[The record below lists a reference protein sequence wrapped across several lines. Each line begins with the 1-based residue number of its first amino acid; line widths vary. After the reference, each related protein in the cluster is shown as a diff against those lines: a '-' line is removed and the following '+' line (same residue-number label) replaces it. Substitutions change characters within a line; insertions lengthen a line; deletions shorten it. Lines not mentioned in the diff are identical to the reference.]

1 MSQRIA
7 VCALSIPKILD
18 LLNDDESDNF
28 SFLPPVK
35 PKGGEIILYRA
46 RSESEK
52 GKQPSKVEPGFTLL
66 CMLVLTV
73 YCTFILCLDDWRSDQ
88 YRWVNQGVHLLP
100 KKNPVIRK
108 TYITRFKHQKDQA
121 KILLSMRIN
130 FCRLLRV
137 T

>member
-18 LLNDDESDNF
+18 LLNDDESDIF

-52 GKQPSKVEPGFTLL
+52 GKQPNKVEPGFTLL

-100 KKNPVIRK
+100 K
-108 TYITRFKHQKDQA
+108 
-121 KILLSMRIN
+121 
-130 FCRLLRV
+130 
-137 T
+137 